1 MQLCVWVRCRLWSSC
16 VAAHSLQVLPD
27 SITITEAQAISLT
40 STNDSSASAFV
51 AQTSVAFTVQAAT
64 TAFAVDSTA
73 ARRRRHLMQ
82 DDTAAHNGELLA
94 DRAVDR
100 QQHPS
105 RRMLQSRSLAQTASS
120 SVTDRSQATGSSAS
134 LSTSTALV
142 LALQL
147 KLQLLQNAFEGVV
160 VCNSTLI
167 SLDFFGGSRL
177 PDDLST
183 NCSAGSTA
191 SASAPA
197 RRLLADQRAGH
208 CRHLRAEG
216 SLSSETVHNP
226 AEQLLD
232 WDIVGL
238 TGERSTHM
246 AAGGAFSSSS
256 GMLEGHV
263 TRHLLQSDSFSSQL
277 NYFLRQV
284 SLLPGAPPLAADEH
298 RPWMHHVP
306 QQATVTSSSHLPS
319 NAFSGPEPAS
329 RLCIPVLPV
338 DKLNFHCAPT

>member
-1 MQLCVWVRCRLWSSC
+1 M
-16 VAAHSLQVLPD
+16 AARSLQVLPD
-27 SITITEAQAISLT
+27 SINITEAQVISLT
-40 STNDSSASAFV
+40 STNRSSTSALV

-73 ARRRRHLMQ
+73 ARGRRHLMQ
-82 DDTAAHNGELLA
+82 EVTAAHSAELLA
-94 DRAVDR
+94 NRAVDR

-120 SVTDRSQATGSSAS
+120 SVTNTSQANGSKAS

-160 VCNSTLI
+160 ICNSTLI
-167 SLDFFGGSRL
+167 SLDFFDGDEL

-183 NCSAGSTA
+183 NCSAGSTV

-197 RRLLADQRAGH
+197 RRLLADQHAGH

-216 SLSSETVHNP
+216 SLGQDTVHN
-226 AEQLLD
+226 AVEQPPD
-232 WDIVGL
+232 WDIAGL
-238 TGERSTHM
+238 TGERSSQM
-246 AAGGAFSSSS
+246 AAGGASSSS
-256 GMLEGHV
+256 SAMLEGHV
-263 TRHLLQSDSFSSQL
+263 TRHLLQSDSFSYEL

-284 SLLPGAPPLAADEH
+284 SLPPGVPPLAADKH
-298 RPWMHHVP
+298 RPWMHHAP
-306 QQATVTSSSHLPS
+306 QQAAVTSSSHVPS

-338 DKLNFHCAPT
+338 DKLNFHCASI